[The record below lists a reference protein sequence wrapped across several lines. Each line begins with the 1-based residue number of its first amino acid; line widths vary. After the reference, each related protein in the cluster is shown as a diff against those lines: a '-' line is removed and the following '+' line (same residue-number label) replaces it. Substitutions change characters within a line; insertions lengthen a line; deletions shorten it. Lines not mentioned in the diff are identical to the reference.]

1 MGRVINLKINF
12 CKKMRL
18 GYSVLIFKKFK
29 ACQRLKNH
37 LLTDFLTVLRA
48 ENLRFFGL

>member
-1 MGRVINLKINF
+1 MP
-12 CKKMRL
+12 L
-18 GYSVLIFKKFK
+18 GYSVLVFEKFM

-48 ENLRFFGL
+48 KNLRFFGL